1 VILVRDAV
9 CGSSDEGHDM
19 LMRLYDD
26 RFNEQI
32 ETADAEI
39 DLVAVAVMITS
50 LPDIRSSAGGTNARA
65 PCST

>member
-1 VILVRDAV
+1 
-9 CGSSDEGHDM
+9 
-19 LMRLYDD
+19 MRLYDD